1 MVVIRL
7 TRMGAKHSP
16 FYRIVATDKRR
27 PRESRYIDLI
37 GLYNPMRE
45 NPEIKVDFNK
55 YNEWIKKGA
64 KPSATVKSLIKK
76 VKSDN

>member
-7 TRMGAKHSP
+7 TRGGTKHRP
-16 FYRIVATDKRR
+16 YYRIVAMDKRR

-37 GLYNPMRE
+37 GHYNPMRE
-45 NPEIKVDFNK
+45 QPEIQVDFNK

-64 KPSATVKSLIKK
+64 KPSETVKSLIKK
-76 VKSDN
+76 VTPDN

>member
-7 TRMGAKHSP
+7 TRRGTKHRP

-37 GLYNPMRE
+37 GLYNPMAE
-45 NPEIKVDFNK
+45 NAEIKVDFDK
-55 YNEWIKKGA
+55 YNDWIKKGA
-64 KPSATVKSLIKK
+64 KPTHTVKSLLKK

>member
-7 TRMGAKHSP
+7 TRGGTKHRP
-16 FYRIVATDKRR
+16 FYRIVAMDKRR

-37 GLYNPMRE
+37 GHYNPMRE
-45 NPEIKVDFNK
+45 QPEIQVDFNK

-64 KPSATVKSLIKK
+64 KPSHTVKSLIKK
-76 VKSDN
+76 VKPDN